1 MDTVA
6 LLENVEKI
14 VNPVVESLGLELIE
28 REFIFDQGR
37 WVLRLYI
44 DREGKGV
51 TPPPVPGQ
59 NAHEVGRT
67 GGGVT
72 IDDCETV
79 SRALEPVLDV
89 EDIIPQKYFLEVS
102 SPGID
107 RPLRRPKDFE
117 RFAGS
122 FIKLDTNEK
131 FRSRHHFSGVLKGL
145 RNNQIVLQEGEQEW
159 QIPFESLK
167 KAKIRSEELWQQKQ
181 KQKRK

>member
-51 TPPPVPGQ
+51 T
-59 NAHEVGRT
+59 
-67 GGGVT
+67 

-102 SPGID
+102 SPGIE

-122 FIKLDTNEK
+122 FVKLDTNEK
-131 FRSRHHFSGVLKGL
+131 LGDRHHFSGVLKGL

-167 KAKIRSEELWQQKQ
+167 RAKIRSEELWQQKQ